1 MHGPADP
8 AGLFEAR
15 LNPRF
20 KLRHWRRGGAP
31 RSLTASAIVASC
43 EEREVQPIGDAAFMS
58 ADIVN
63 SFPALV
69 MIGDNFANDVDV
81 LPPRE
86 AINSNRPPLVA
97 SLKDLERYFGKV
109 VSHDALKAVA

>member
-1 MHGPADP
+1 MHGPADS

-43 EEREVQPIGDAAFMS
+43 EEREVQPIGDAAFIS
-58 ADIVN
+58 AGIIN
-63 SFPALV
+63 SFLAPV
-69 MIGDNFANDVDV
+69 MIQDNFATGVDV
-81 LPPRE
+81 LPPRK
-86 AINSNRPPLVA
+86 ATNFNRPPLAA
-97 SLKDLERYFGKV
+97 SLKTSNGISEKSCRMTL
-109 VSHDALKAVA
+109 